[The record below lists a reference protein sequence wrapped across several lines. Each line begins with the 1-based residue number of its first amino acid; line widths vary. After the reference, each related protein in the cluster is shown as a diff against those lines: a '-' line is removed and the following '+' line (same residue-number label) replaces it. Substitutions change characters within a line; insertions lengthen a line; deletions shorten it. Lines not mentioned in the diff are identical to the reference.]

1 MRKLVLPLVSLALA
15 TGSFAGN
22 DQTRFVQLN
31 QRVPGEVLKAFPRG
45 ATAPSTV
52 LHLAVSLPYGD
63 PVGMQRFVD
72 SVSNPKSPNYRHF
85 IGPEDVGAR
94 FGLPASAVQKV
105 ADYLTANGMKVNLV
119 GKNRLTILAD
129 ATVGQASKA
138 FNTSFQDF
146 ISSTGYAPKSGHL
159 FTFTTPPM
167 LPAEIASS
175 VGNISGLEDFTHAQG
190 QSVNPVIPPDFIS
203 NYDLSAT
210 YTTNGHH
217 GLGRTI
223 GIANYEAFD
232 VDFLKGLYEG
242 YSGAVL
248 GGLWPPLPV
257 PSGGY
262 GSNVTTKTLNGGNGS
277 SVNQNGGSH
286 EGDLDLAMVCSIAPL
301 ASVIE
306 YDNGQQDLIG
316 TLTQV
321 ANDNQCDL
329 LTMSYNW
336 PATAAGGDSA
346 HNLYLSL
353 NAQGTTC
360 LVSSGDHGTN
370 NQGFPYPLYDPEV
383 LVVGGT
389 QLNLSS
395 HVRSSE
401 TAWSG
406 SGGGW
411 VPTTDSWNVRPI
423 YQVGTG
429 VLPVSQAPYRLYPDI
444 AINASPDTGYYYG
457 IPFGG
462 GGALLL
468 TTAGGTS
475 AGCPVATSGFAL
487 AEEQLIAGGV
497 LSADGSGHKRLG
509 RLNDMLYA
517 LNGAPAIS
525 DIKTGN
531 STGTLP
537 DGSTAQPTVGWDV
550 ETGLGVPDFNWLIY
564 EMYFTPKIGLFAV
577 SPNTLEG
584 GSSTTVMGYLQ
595 LSNPAQY
602 QIPVE
607 VVLAS
612 SDLSVQMPPA
622 VTLYPPNYLAVFPIY
637 TLAVH
642 ANKTITLRATPVGGA
657 GVTFPMFLTPPHL
670 TAFSLD
676 SSSIIGG
683 SGTITG
689 TVTVAEPAGVGG
701 AAVALTSSNTAAATV
716 PNVATIPQGSTT
728 GKFTIHTLGVA
739 ATSPVTITAVAGGV
753 TMTSPLTVTPATYVG
768 VTVNPASTNGGQ
780 TVTGTV
786 TLTGGAPPAG
796 MPVTLSLSNTTIATL
811 STSSLTIPANASQA
825 TFTIATNTVNASTA
839 TVVKATAGGVL
850 KETTLVVKPAL
861 ISTIAISPISA
872 AGGIVNPTVTVT
884 LSGPAGPAGASVAM
898 TVGPA
903 STGTIPATLVIPAG
917 ATSGT
922 TTFTT
927 KPVNANTAASIKA
940 ALLGV
945 SKSSNVVVTAALVSS
960 VAISP
965 TSVQGGLANPTVTV
979 TLSGPAGPS
988 GATLAMSVSPVTTGT
1003 IPATLVVPAGATSAT
1018 TALTTKAVSADTNA
1032 TVKAALLGLSKSSNV
1047 AVTAAI
1053 LKTFTLSPNP
1063 IVGGSTTPVVGSLTL
1078 TGPNGP
1084 TARAIVLTSSNPSV
1098 YAVPSTAL
1106 VAAGGTTASF
1116 SALTKK
1122 VTAVTKVTITAKLG
1136 TSVFTQILT
1145 VNPS

>member
-1 MRKLVLPLVSLALA
+1 M
-15 TGSFAGN
+15 
-22 DQTRFVQLN
+22 
-31 QRVPGEVLKAFPRG
+31 
-45 ATAPSTV
+45 

-63 PVGMQRFVD
+63 PVGMQRFVNT
-72 SVSNPKSPNYRHF
+72 VSNPKSPNYRHF
-85 IGPEDVGAR
+85 IGPEEVGAR
-94 FGLPASAVQKV
+94 FGLPASAIQKV

-129 ATVGQASKA
+129 ATVAQASRA

-146 ISSTGYAPKSGHL
+146 ISSTGYTPKNGHL

-203 NYDLSAT
+203 NYDLTAT

-223 GIANYEAFD
+223 GIANYQPFD

-242 YSGAVL
+242 YTGAVL

-277 SVNQNGGSH
+277 SVNQSGGSH

-336 PATAAGGDSA
+336 PASAAGGDSA
-346 HNLYLSL
+346 HNLYMSL

-383 LVVGGT
+383 LIVGGT

-401 TAWSG
+401 TAWAG

-444 AINASPDTGYYYG
+444 AINASPETGYYYA

-462 GGALLL
+462 GADLLQ
-468 TTAGGTS
+468 TAGGTS

-487 AEEQLIAGGV
+487 VEEQLIASGI
-497 LSADGSGHKRLG
+497 LTADGGGYKRLG

-517 LNGAPAIS
+517 FNGQPSIT
-525 DIKTGN
+525 DIKTGS

-537 DGSTAQPTVGWDV
+537 DGTTAQPTAGWDV
-550 ETGLGVPDFNWLIY
+550 ETGLGAPDFNWLIY
-564 EMYFTPKIGLFAV
+564 QISLVPKVALFAV
-577 SPNTLEG
+577 APNSLEG
-584 GSSTTVMGYLQ
+584 GSSTAVTGYLQ
-595 LSNPAQY
+595 MYNPAQF
-602 QIPVE
+602 QLPIG

-612 SDLSVQMPPA
+612 SDVSVQVLPY
-622 VTLYPPNYLAVFPIY
+622 VVLYPPNYVAAFPIV
-637 TLAVH
+637 TNAVH
-642 ANKTITLRATPVGGA
+642 ANKTVTLRATPVGGT
-657 GVTFPMFLTPPHL
+657 GVTTTIFLTPPHL
-670 TAFSLD
+670 TAFSL
-676 SSSIIGG
+676 SSTSIIGG

-701 AAVALTSSNTAAATV
+701 ASVALTSSNTAAATV
-716 PNVATIPQGSTT
+716 PNAATIPQGSTT
-728 GKFTIHTLGVA
+728 GTFTIHTLGVA
-739 ATSPVTITAVAGGV
+739 STSSVTITAVAGGV

-768 VTVNPASTNGGQ
+768 VTVNPASTLGGQ

-786 TLTGGAPPAG
+786 TLTGGAPPG
-796 MPVTLSLSNTTIATL
+796 GVPVTLSLSNTIVATL
-811 STSSLTIPANASQA
+811 SAPSVTIPANGTQA
-825 TFTIATNTVNASTA
+825 TFTIATNYVSANTA
-839 TVVKATAGGVL
+839 TVVKATALGVL
-850 KETTLVVKPAL
+850 KEVTLVVKPAL
-861 ISTIAISPISA
+861 ISSLTISPTSA
-872 AGGIVNPTVTVT
+872 AGGVVNPTVTVT
-884 LSGPAGPAGASVAM
+884 LAGPAGPGGTTVAM

-903 STGTIPATLVIPAG
+903 TTGTIPATLVIPAG
-917 ATSGT
+917 ATSAT

-927 KPVNANTAASIKA
+927 KAVNANIAATVKA
-940 ALLGV
+940 ALGGV
-945 SKSSNVVVTAALVSS
+945 SKTANVLVTATLVSS

-965 TSVQGGLANPTVTV
+965 ISVQGGLANPTVTV
-979 TLSGPAGPS
+979 TLTGPAGPG
-988 GATLAMSVSPVTTGT
+988 GAAVAMTVSPVATGT

-1018 TALTTKAVSADTNA
+1018 TTLTTKAVSADTNA

-1063 IVGGSTTPVVGSLTL
+1063 VVGGSATPVVGSLKL

-1098 YAVPSTAL
+1098 YAVPSTTL

-1122 VTAVTKVTITAKLG
+1122 VTAITKVTVTAKLG